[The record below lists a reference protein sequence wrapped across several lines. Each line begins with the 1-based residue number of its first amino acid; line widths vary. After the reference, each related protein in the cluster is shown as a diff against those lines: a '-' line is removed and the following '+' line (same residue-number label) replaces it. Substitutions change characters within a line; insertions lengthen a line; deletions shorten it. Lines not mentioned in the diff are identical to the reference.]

1 MLVAM
6 IAWMTGAQLL
16 FKSAGLHAHAH
27 PDLIKG
33 FALNLPMWLG
43 LLASGASML
52 CWLWSLRTLP
62 LSSAYPW
69 TAFIYILTPVAST
82 HFFNETLSHR
92 YYLGIAILAAG
103 IFLSVSGVRHH
114 DCQ

>member
-1 MLVAM
+1 MLAAM

-33 FALNLPMWLG
+33 FVLNLPMWLG
-43 LLASGASML
+43 LVASGASML
-52 CWLWSLRTLP
+52 CWLGSLRTLP

-82 HFFNETLSHR
+82 HFFNEALNQR
-92 YYLGIAILAAG
+92 YYTGITILAAG
-103 IFLSVSGVRHH
+103 IFLSTGGVRHH
-114 DCQ
+114 DRQ